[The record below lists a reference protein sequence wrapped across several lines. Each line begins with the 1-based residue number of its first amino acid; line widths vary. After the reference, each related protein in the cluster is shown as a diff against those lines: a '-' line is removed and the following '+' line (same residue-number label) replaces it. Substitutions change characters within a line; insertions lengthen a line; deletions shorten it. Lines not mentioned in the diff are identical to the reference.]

1 VRIAVTGSHGL
12 IGSALVPFL
21 RHRGHDVTPLVRR
34 GEADGVWW
42 DPASG
47 ALDTDR
53 LDGTDAVIHLAGAGI
68 GDRRWSAQRLDAV
81 RRSRVEATAGLAA
94 ALAALPTRPRALI
107 SGSAVGYY
115 GVRGDEELDE
125 SSAPGTGFLADLCR
139 DWEAATGAAE
149 AAGVRVVHIRTG
161 VILSAAGGALRKQLP
176 LFRAGL
182 GGRIGPGTQQLSW
195 ISRRDA
201 VAALAR
207 LVEDDQMAGPVNL
220 VAPEP
225 ATNAR
230 FTEVLAR
237 LLHRP
242 AVLAVPT
249 VALRLAFGAGMTQEL
264 LLASQRARPVR
275 LDQAGYAWEDPDI
288 EAGLQ
293 TALADIEPTGR

>member
-1 VRIAVTGSHGL
+1 MRIAVTGSHGL

-21 RHRGHDVTPLVRR
+21 RDRGHDVTPLVRR

-42 DPASG
+42 DPATG
-47 ALDTDR
+47 ALDSDR
-53 LDGTDAVIHLAGAGI
+53 LNGTDAVIPLAGAGI
-68 GDRRWSAQRLDAV
+68 GDRRWSDKRLDIV

-94 ALAALPTRPRALI
+94 ALATLPTRPQTLI

-115 GVRGDEELDE
+115 GPRGDEELDE
-125 SSAPGTGFLADLCR
+125 SSAPGTGFLAELCR
-139 DWEAATGAAE
+139 DWEGATWAAE

-161 VILSAAGGALRKQLP
+161 VVLSAAGGALRKQLP

-201 VAALAR
+201 VTALAKM
-207 LVEDDQMAGPVNL
+207 LEDDQMAGPVNL

-225 ATNAR
+225 VTNTG
-230 FTEVLAR
+230 FTKTLAH

-249 VALRLAFGAGMTQEL
+249 VALRLVFGAGMTQEL
-264 LLASQRARPVR
+264 LLASQRARPTR
-275 LDQAGYAWEDPDI
+275 LSQAGFSWEDPDI
-288 EAGLQ
+288 EAGLR
-293 TALADIEPTGR
+293 TALANT

>member
-1 VRIAVTGSHGL
+1 MRIAVTGSRGL

-21 RHRGHDVTPLVRR
+21 RDRGHEVTPLVRR

-68 GDRRWSAQRLDAV
+68 GDRRWSAKRLDTV
-81 RRSRVEATAGLAA
+81 RRSRVEATAGLAS
-94 ALAALPTRPRALI
+94 ALAALPTRPRTLI

-115 GVRGDEELDE
+115 GSRGDDELDE
-125 SSAPGTGFLADLCR
+125 SSALGSGFLADLCR
-139 DWEAATGAAE
+139 DWEGATGAAE
-149 AAGVRVVHIRTG
+149 ASGVRVVHIRTG
-161 VILSAAGGALRKQLP
+161 VVLSAAGGALRKQLS
-176 LFRAGL
+176 LFRVGL

-201 VAALAR
+201 VSALAKM
-207 LVEDDQMAGPVNL
+207 LEDDRISGPVNL

-225 ATNAR
+225 VTNAR
-230 FTEVLAR
+230 FTKVLAG

-242 AVLAVPT
+242 AVFAVPT

-264 LLASQRARPVR
+264 LLASQRARPTR
-275 LDQAGYAWEDPDI
+275 LTQAGFSWEDPDI
-288 EAGLQ
+288 EAGLRA
-293 TALADIEPTGR
+293 ALADR

>member
-1 VRIAVTGSHGL
+1 MRIAVTGSHGL

-21 RHRGHDVTPLVRR
+21 RDRGHDVTPLVRR
-34 GEADGVWW
+34 GEDEGVWW

-68 GDRRWSAQRLDAV
+68 GDRRWSATRLATV

-94 ALAALPTRPRALI
+94 ALVALPTRPHTLV

-115 GVRGDEELDE
+115 GLRGDEELDE
-125 SSAPGTGFLADLCR
+125 TSAAGTGFLADLCR
-139 DWEAATGAAE
+139 DWEGATGAAE

-161 VILSAAGGALRKQLP
+161 VVLSAAGGALRKQLP

-201 VAALAR
+201 VAALAKM
-207 LVEDDQMAGPVNL
+207 LEDDQISGPVNL

-225 ATNAR
+225 VTNAR

-242 AVLAVPT
+242 AFLAVPT
-249 VALRLAFGAGMTQEL
+249 AALRLAFGAGMTQEL
-264 LLASQRARPVR
+264 LLASQRVRPAR
-275 LDQAGYAWEDPDI
+275 LSQAGFSWEDPDI
-288 EAGLQ
+288 EAGLLA
-293 TALADIEPTGR
+293 ALTDR